1 MKNIL
6 FVITSFRH
14 GGTNKS
20 LENLLS
26 LLDPEMYQMD
36 VFAMEH
42 YGPYNSMLSN
52 CTILPK
58 DKWLHA
64 FISQFRDTK
73 GTTKLRSMTLKVL
86 RKLLAGLG
94 LDLSEYLYKNAVRT
108 FSKNKTYDTVVA
120 FSEGA
125 PTAFAQHFT
134 TPNKIAWIH
143 CDYKSYMSLNNHPD
157 ETKMYHAY
165 QSIVCVSEFTK
176 ESFCRI
182 MPTQGDK
189 TYALHNVVNVREV
202 KLLSEEKIEEKF
214 YKEDMFNI
222 VSVGRINVIKR
233 FDEIPK
239 IARMLLDKG
248 CQFNWLLIGPEGQPN
263 EQQSILENIKKYC
276 VEKTFIWIGE
286 KDNPYPYIKKSDLL
300 VNVSISEAC
309 PYVVNEAKVLHTP
322 VVCTNFGSAVEFI
335 ENEINGLIAPLD
347 NIVDAI
353 ELLIK
358 QKEQYNHIKDNIEK
372 FSYSNEAILSKINN
386 LLSLV
391 STKII
396 R

>member
-6 FVITSFRH
+6 FITTSFRH

-26 LLDPEMYQMD
+26 LLDPEKYQMD

-64 FISQFRDTK
+64 LIAQYRDTA
-73 GTTKLRSMTLKVL
+73 GSTKLRSMTLKVL
-86 RKLLAGLG
+86 RKLLAWLG

-125 PTAFAQHFT
+125 PTAFAQHFKT
-134 TPNKIAWIH
+134 KNKIAWIH

-157 ETKMYHAY
+157 ETKIYQAY

-176 ESFCRI
+176 DSFCKI
-182 MPTQGDK
+182 MPTLCRK
-189 TYALHNVVNVREV
+189 AYAIHNVVNVNEI
-202 KLLSEEKIEEKF
+202 KLLSEKKIDEKYYDENV
-214 YKEDMFNI
+214 FNI

-233 FDEIPK
+233 FDEIPQ
-239 IARMLLDKG
+239 IVRILLDKG
-248 CQFNWLLIGPEGQPN
+248 CKLNWILIGPEGQPD
-263 EQQSILENIKKYC
+263 EQRSLLENIRKYR
-276 VEKTFIWIGE
+276 VEETFFWIGE
-286 KDNPYPYIKKSDLL
+286 KDNPYPYIKNSDLL

-335 ENEINGLIAPLD
+335 EHDINGLIAPLAS
-347 NIVDAI
+347 IVDAV

-358 QKEQYNHIKDNIEK
+358 NKKQYNRIKDNIEK
-372 FSYSNEAILSKINN
+372 FTYSNEKILNKIYI
-386 LLSLV
+386 LL
-391 STKII
+391 
-396 R
+396 

>member
-26 LLDPEMYQMD
+26 LLDTEKYQID

-42 YGPYNSMLSN
+42 FGPYGSMLPN

-64 FISQFRDTK
+64 LISQFRDTK

-86 RKLLAGLG
+86 RKMLAWLG

-108 FSKNKTYDTVVA
+108 ISKNKTYNTVVA

-165 QSIVCVSEFTK
+165 QSIVCVSEYTK
-176 ESFCRI
+176 GEFVKI
-182 MPTQGDK
+182 MPVMEANTLS
-189 TYALHNVVNVREV
+189 LHNLLNVTEI
-202 KLLSEEKIEEKF
+202 KKMAKEKITDTKF
-214 YKEDMFNI
+214 TTKSFTI
-222 VSVGRINVIKR
+222 LSVGRIDVVKR
-233 FDEIPK
+233 FDKIPEIAA
-239 IARMLLDKG
+239 ILRDREID
-248 CQFNWLLIGPEGQPN
+248 FVWYLIGSTGNDNSRVLLE
-263 EQQSILENIKKYC
+263 ENIRKYK
-276 VEKTFIWIGE
+276 VEEVFRWLGV
-286 KDNPYPYIKKSDLL
+286 KDNPYPYMIKSDLL
-300 VNVSISEAC
+300 IMPSRSEAC
-309 PYVVNEAKVLHTP
+309 PYVLNEARILGLP
-322 VVCTNFGSAVEFI
+322 VITTNYGSAIEFI
-335 ENEINGLIAPLD
+335 NDGVNGIITPIESMADVIEMIITNKELYYSIKQQLLANEYD
-347 NIVDAI
+347 NK
-353 ELLIK
+353 ELL
-358 QKEQYNHIKDNIEK
+358 DT
-372 FSYSNEAILSKINN
+372 FYSFIG
-386 LLSLV
+386 
-391 STKII
+391 
-396 R
+396 